1 MTEGLGNGR
10 AMLVVNPASGR
21 GMAARFAGGVAARLR
36 DAVDRLEVRI
46 ATDAADTAGAAR
58 RAVDDGLG
66 LLAVLGGDGSAHLAI
81 QACAGSDT
89 ALAVIPAGTGN
100 DLATSVGMP
109 NDPLAAAV
117 EVAAAIGRCDR
128 PEPLDLGRIEAVEH
142 RDARPAGEGHEGAC
156 GGGWFGTVLCAGFDS
171 KVNERANL
179 MRWPRGPSRYN
190 LAIFVEL
197 ARLGSYPLSV
207 RTENGTHELA
217 ATMVAVGNMPTYGG
231 GLRICPAADPHDGLF
246 DVTVVGPISRRRLIR
261 MLPLLRTGAHVQ
273 EPEVLTLRARQVRL
287 TGDNGWVAYADG
299 DRQAT
304 LPVAITCVPDAIRVV
319 TAHSRRV

>member
-1 MTEGLGNGR
+1 
-10 AMLVVNPASGR
+10 MLVVNPASGR
-21 GMAARFAGGVAARLR
+21 GMAARLADGVAARLR
-36 DAVDRLEVRI
+36 DAVDRLDVRI
-46 ATDAADTAGAAR
+46 AADAADTAGTAR
-58 RAVDDGLG
+58 RAVDGGFD
-66 LLAVLGGDGSAHLAI
+66 LLAVLGGDGSVHLAI

-100 DLATSVGMP
+100 DLAASLGMP
-109 NDPLAAAV
+109 NDPLAAAG
-117 EVAAAIGRCDR
+117 EVAAVIGRGDR
-128 PEPLDLGRIEAVEH
+128 PEPLDLGRL
-142 RDARPAGEGHEGAC
+142 DGLD
-156 GGGWFGTVLCAGFDS
+156 GGGWFSTVLCAGFDS

-207 RTENGTHELA
+207 QTENGTHELA
-217 ATMVAVGNMPTYGG
+217 ATMVAVGNTPTYGG
-231 GLRICPAADPHDGLF
+231 GLRICPGAGLHDGLF
-246 DVTVVGPISRRRLIR
+246 EVTVVGPISRRRLVR

-273 EPEVLTLRARQVRL
+273 EPEVLTLRARHVRL

-299 DRQAT
+299 DRQRT

-319 TAHSRRV
+319 TAHSKRV